1 MYEALE
7 WTMQAMVLFG
17 ELSQRISVVIR
28 MVERFIAPGGDCDYF
43 ADMID
48 HEAILALEYIAKH
61 LETLQDLQVSLH
73 SLESMCQQAA
83 KTVSTSF

>member
-17 ELSQRISVVIR
+17 ELSQRLSVVIR
-28 MVERFIAPGGDCDYF
+28 MVGRFMAPGGDCDYF

-48 HEAILALEYIAKH
+48 DEAILALDSIAKH
-61 LETLQDLQVSLH
+61 LETLKDLQVSLH
-73 SLESMCQQAA
+73 SLESMCQQVA